1 MKNRLIEKIS
11 GKQEIAKL
19 NLLCFPYAGAGAS
32 VYYRWKEYFGNKVMI
47 YAIQLPGREN
57 RISEPMYASV
67 DEIMPDLLEA
77 VGEIVKEKFILFG
90 HSMGAKIAY
99 ELEKRLEQSGI
110 YARHLIVSGSRP
122 PHIPEPNPICN
133 LPKREFIRELTR
145 FAGTPKEILGNEE
158 MMNFFIPLLRADFEM
173 DEKYLRK
180 NKVKLECS
188 INAFCGEN
196 DTEATETD
204 MQECCS

>member
-99 ELEKRLEQSGI
+99 ELEKRLE
-110 YARHLIVSGSRP
+110 RV
-122 PHIPEPNPICN
+122 
-133 LPKREFIRELTR
+133 
-145 FAGTPKEILGNEE
+145 
-158 MMNFFIPLLRADFEM
+158 
-173 DEKYLRK
+173 
-180 NKVKLECS
+180 
-188 INAFCGEN
+188 
-196 DTEATETD
+196 
-204 MQECCS
+204 

>member
-77 VGEIVKEKFILFG
+77 VGEIVKEESKMERIEEFIEALKEKG
-90 HSMGAKIAY
+90 IRIWSDNEKLRYQAAKGAMDSQT
-99 ELEKRLEQSGI
+99 LEKIKEKK
-110 YARHLIVSGSRP
+110 V
-122 PHIPEPNPICN
+122 
-133 LPKREFIRELTR
+133 
-145 FAGTPKEILGNEE
+145 EILEFLNNKSDIEVVFKSNQAE
-158 MMNFFIPLLRADFEM
+158 RYEPFPLLYM
-173 DEKYLRK
+173 EKEYLLIPTDYIHTK
-180 NKVKLECS
+180 KLLKH
-188 INAFCGEN
+188 
-196 DTEATETD
+196 
-204 MQECCS
+204 